1 MDHEI
6 KVNQEIK
13 EELKDLRL
21 QPSAWNAAWEQ
32 AQGAVVPSKEIKRAA
47 NILVRWEHVQQS
59 MGWLLLT
66 HIGVLLGSFGQLMS
80 RAVCGLSWGI
90 FTLEAIL
97 KYGRSWAHSLYFRG
111 VPCAIVALHNN
122 NRDTASA
129 SLVVF
134 FISVLIATL
143 VEAVLYVFYIIYTVK
158 FWHANRDCYNKVADC
173 GADGTTNL
181 MDMLIISMVIV
192 CVHWASS
199 LGTVLAFGAAMGM
212 GISARVRDSS
222 SWFRRFSRFLRKRE
236 ERDRLMCLTW
246 WVHMARHGHLTAVV
260 ASAQDSD
267 CGLPGHWFK
276 SKEEL
281 FKIVEECDKGDHVH
295 LDTSRL
301 LWVSQEMALRALISL
316 AKQEKL
322 HKGDDFALLVRV
334 VRDGRTES
342 CRGLAATAIA
352 VLAMQPSVLPLNFLI
367 ETVEPLK
374 RLAGSEAVEHV
385 EVALGALLNA
395 SISGDECTSPNSPT
409 VIELILDSNI
419 LDSNEVGSSFMSC
432 LIRHAHIRKSTLCQ
446 ELAVRLLSHLVE
458 KEKRAREALMSYKD
472 EQGGVPDL
480 QLCTALIK
488 HGVSSP
494 IKAGGAAVLAEIAYS
509 DDREVKG
516 SDPHIEECIQALVTA
531 LKSTTAKLI
540 IVLAAK
546 ALCRLAYNNQDVKA
560 AIVKAGGIPPLVDL
574 LKDALPDS
582 DLHDI
587 NGQVSPR
594 SGCVLIYSPVFVSE
608 FWADGGRR
616 LMIVSQYCTDFL
628 AHSSMQ
634 ITLCFD
640 FCGRGLMIAS
650 EFCTDFPR
658 NSSMQF
664 TL

>member
-66 HIGVLLGSFGQLMS
+66 HIGVMLGSFGQLMS
-80 RAVCGLSWGI
+80 RDVCGLSWGI

-143 VEAVLYVFYIIYTVK
+143 VETVLYGFYIKYTLK
-158 FWHANRDCYNKVADC
+158 FWYANSDCYNEGADC
-173 GADGTTNL
+173 TDGKTNL
-181 MDMLIISMVIV
+181 MDMLIISMIIV
-192 CVHWASS
+192 CLHWASS
-199 LGTVLAFGAAMGM
+199 LRTVLAAMGM

-222 SWFRRFSRFLRKRE
+222 SWFRRFSKFLRKRE
-236 ERDRLMCLTW
+236 EKDRLMCLTW

-281 FKIVEECDKGDHVH
+281 FKIVEECDKGDH
-295 LDTSRL
+295 
-301 LWVSQEMALRALISL
+301 
-316 AKQEKL
+316 
-322 HKGDDFALLVRV
+322 
-334 VRDGRTES
+334 
-342 CRGLAATAIA
+342 
-352 VLAMQPSVLPLNFLI
+352 PSVLPLNFLI

-419 LDSNEVGSSFMSC
+419 LDSNEVGRSFMSC

-587 NGQVSPR
+587 NGQTLEFASEHIMDNMIVNVSPELPFPPYR
-594 SGCVLIYSPVFVSE
+594 SLSH
-608 FWADGGRR
+608 R
-616 LMIVSQYCTDFL
+616 L
-628 AHSSMQ
+628 APSMSA
-634 ITLCFD
+634 L
-640 FCGRGLMIAS
+640 
-650 EFCTDFPR
+650 
-658 NSSMQF
+658 NSSKLLIAAATSSVSFVPALSVLFIESSSLEAVAKVASKFAKPSVYAINRVQLVSNEF
-664 TL
+664 ALGRACVWQTVAIADELETLAALLIKTALTAFPHFVTESNLQVIIE